1 MNGQGLLLA
10 LAFAT
15 PLGMLAACRWPGPRA
30 RMPLLLALAPLPALA
45 AALLGD
51 GGVFAL
57 PRSLLRLTLALDAPG
72 AVLLG
77 AAALLWSAA
86 GVVATARLR
95 GDPQATRFVAWWLLT
110 LAGSIGVFMAADL
123 VSFYLVYA
131 MVSLG
136 AIGLVLHDGTARAR
150 RAAVVYAGFA
160 VLGEAFLLM
169 GFVLLAAGT
178 PGPSLLIADA
188 LAALP
193 ASPWRFSAPALVA
206 IGFAMKI
213 GTVPVHVWMP
223 LAYRAAPVAAA
234 AAMSGAA
241 VKAGVIGLIRFLPL
255 DVATPWLGLALAVA
269 GFASAFYGVLL
280 GMTQRDPRAVL
291 AYSSISQMGV
301 VAALLGLGL
310 AGGTGAVALAA
321 SVYAAQHVLAKGGL
335 FLALGAA
342 GRGRWLAVVLP
353 AGVAALGMAG
363 LPLTGG
369 AIAKLVADPYLKV
382 GIAAPLATLSAA
394 GTAMLMTHFLLRL
407 VATAPDRDKGGTLP
421 WLVVAAAAVA
431 VPWAVA
437 MAKGLITPAGVLA
450 PDALWKAAWPVLA
463 GAAVALALHRLRLPR
478 VPAGDVVAL
487 ALRFGPRVRAWGE
500 ALERAD
506 GAMRQWPVAGVA
518 LLALALLL
526 GATLAIG

>member
-1 MNGQGLLLA
+1 VNGQGVLLA

-15 PLGMLAACRWPGPRA
+15 PLAMLAACLWPGPRA
-30 RMPLLLALAPLPALA
+30 RMPALLALAPLPALA
-45 AALLGD
+45 AALLG
-51 GGVFAL
+51 GGGMFAL
-57 PRSLLRLTLALDAPG
+57 PRSLLRLTFALDAPG

-86 GVVATARLR
+86 GWYAAPRLR
-95 GDPQATRFVAWWLLT
+95 GDAQATRFVSWWLLT

-123 VSFYLVYA
+123 VSFYLVFA

-150 RAAVVYAGFA
+150 RAAVVYAGLA

-178 PGPSLLIADA
+178 PGPSLLIADV

-193 ASPWRFSAPALVA
+193 ASPWRGTALLLVA

-223 LAYRAAPVAAA
+223 LAYRAAPIAAA
-234 AAMSGAA
+234 AVMSGAA

-255 DVATPWLGLALAVA
+255 DVATPWLGMALAVA
-269 GFASAFYGVLL
+269 GFVSAFYGVLL

-301 VAALLGLGL
+301 VAAMLGLGL
-310 AGGTGAVALAA
+310 ASGTAAVALAA

-342 GRGRWLAVVLP
+342 SRGGWLAVVLP
-353 AGVAALGMAG
+353 AALVALGMAG

-394 GTAMLMTHFLLRL
+394 GTGMLMTHFLLRL
-407 VATAPDRDKGGTLP
+407 VATAPPRAGGSVLP
-421 WLVVAAAAVA
+421 WLAVAVAAVA
-431 VPWAVA
+431 VPWGVA
-437 MAKGLITPAGVLA
+437 LAHGLVTAEAALA
-450 PDALWKAAWPVLA
+450 PDVLWKSAWPVLA
-463 GAAVALALHRLRLPR
+463 GAAVALGLRLVRLPR

-487 ALRFGPRVRAWGE
+487 ALAQAPRVRGWGA

-506 GAMRQWPVAGVA
+506 ATLRQWPVAGVA
-518 LLALALLL
+518 LLALAVVL
-526 GATLAIG
+526 GVALAVG